1 MHRFKVLFAIGALGV
16 LFVAT
21 SASAGSHPHDRNG
34 FMIGFGVG
42 GGNAGI
48 EDGDDREWSAVGNFR
63 IGYALRSDL
72 VLHYEGSAW
81 ARQFDTVF
89 GDVTWTFSTHTA
101 ALTYFP
107 GNTGLLLRGGVGLGA
122 VNVELD
128 SGNTNTES
136 SETGFGFLL
145 AAGYEWRLSRK
156 FALGPHV
163 EFDYQSYGEDVGWS
177 DQISGV
183 LDFNWYW

>member
-1 MHRFKVLFAIGALGV
+1 M
-16 LFVAT
+16 
-21 SASAGSHPHDRNG
+21 
-34 FMIGFGVG
+34 
-42 GGNAGI
+42 
-48 EDGDDREWSAVGNFR
+48 
-63 IGYALRSDL
+63 
-72 VLHYEGSAW
+72 
-81 ARQFDTVF
+81 RQFDTVF

-107 GNTGLLLRGGVGLGA
+107 GNTGLLLRDGVGLGA

-156 FALGPHV
+156 FALDVSASFGYFSVDEVDFSPIGKAPASSGNTFEARVGVRWHPDDGYPSGPGQTGSASHRDAWGV
-163 EFDYQSYGEDVGWS
+163 GHNHGWAAAEVLGIDRRTLYRMIDRYGIEARREGE
-177 DQISGV
+177 G
-183 LDFNWYW
+183 